1 MISRVCFDTHDITSP
16 VSIIVILAENSVIG
30 PQPVEFS
37 KKIFE
42 RSTQVDYT
50 ILDLFDTETISK
62 EASVTNSLS
71 SFKYHELQDLRG
83 YVGDR

>member
-16 VSIIVILAENSVIG
+16 VSIIVILAENSVS

-42 RSTQVDYT
+42 RSTQVEYT